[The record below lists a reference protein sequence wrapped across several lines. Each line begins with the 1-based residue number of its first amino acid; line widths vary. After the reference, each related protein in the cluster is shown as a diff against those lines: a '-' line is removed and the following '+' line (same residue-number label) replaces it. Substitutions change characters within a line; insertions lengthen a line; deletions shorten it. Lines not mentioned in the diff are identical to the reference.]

1 MQHSHL
7 KLVINFDKFAVH
19 RAKHLML
26 NLLHQNWQLVALI
39 HVSEQERSVLFP
51 VNTLY
56 FFHQD
61 LKFFVSDVGILGCDL
76 YLKIALADY
85 LFVLKQLDLTGSRFT
100 GGYDF
105 AVHLQPDF
113 GDLFF

>member
-1 MQHSHL
+1 MQ
-7 KLVINFDKFAVH
+7 NFS
-19 RAKHLML
+19 
-26 NLLHQNWQLVALI
+26 HQNWQLVALI
-39 HVSEQERSVLFP
+39 HVSKQKRSVLFP

-61 LKFFVSDVGILGCDL
+61 LKFFISDVGILGCNF
-76 YLKIALADY
+76 YLKVALADY
-85 LFVLKQLDLTGSRFT
+85 LFVLKQLDLTGSRCT

-105 AVHLQPDF
+105 AVHLQPDL